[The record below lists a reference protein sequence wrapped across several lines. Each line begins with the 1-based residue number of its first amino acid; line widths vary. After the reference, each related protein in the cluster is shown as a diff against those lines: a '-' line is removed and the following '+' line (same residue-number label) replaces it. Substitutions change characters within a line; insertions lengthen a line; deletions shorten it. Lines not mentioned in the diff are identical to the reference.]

1 MTIEHGLTAPTRD
14 VLLFFRALADE
25 PRLAILRLLLVG
37 DLRSSELGERLHLST
52 NKLAYHLKQLRSLGL
67 LRDHRSHADARDVY
81 HRLDLDR
88 LSSLYREAGDFLHP
102 GLTSAMALTARTE
115 PDEGN
120 AKKPNTQHPLRVLF
134 LCTHNSARSQ
144 LAEGIL
150 RRMGGNQVEAFSAG
164 SEPTAV
170 DPDAITVMQA
180 LGIDPMLHTAKS
192 LTTFAGQQ
200 FDYIITVCDR
210 VRDVCPVFPGDPK
223 QIHWSIADPTLIE
236 EPERRLAAF
245 RATAHELT
253 TRIRY
258 LLLLP
263 HPATGERLQ
272 PRE

>member
-1 MTIEHGLTAPTRD
+1 MAREHTLVAPARD

-37 DLRSSELGERLHLST
+37 DLRSGELGERLQLPT

-88 LSSLYREAGDFLHP
+88 LSSLYLEAGDFLHP
-102 GLTSAMALTARTE
+102 GLTSAMSLTARTQA
-115 PDEGN
+115 DEGMTEEPP
-120 AKKPNTQHPLRVLF
+120 AQRPLRVLF

-150 RRMGGNQVEAFSAG
+150 RRMGGDQVKAFSAG

-170 DPDAITVMQA
+170 DPDAITVLQV

-192 LTTFAGQQ
+192 LTMFSGQQ

-210 VRDVCPVFPGDPK
+210 VRDVCPVFPSDPK
-223 QIHWSIADPTLIE
+223 QIHWSIADPALIE

-245 RATAHELT
+245 RAVAHELT

-258 LLLLP
+258 LLLVP
-263 HPATGERLQ
+263 HPVTGQRLQ